1 MIEAGGLFRVLG
13 DDTRLRLLRVLL
25 AERLN
30 VSELTAIL
38 GIAQSGVSRHLGLLR
53 DAGLVRENRDG
64 GFTYYHASVNEDD
77 NRLGAVWQL
86 LKQQFVAAESVDVFR
101 DDDAR
106 LQEVIRLRRER
117 RETHGAAPDGD
128 SRQLVPGRSWAA
140 WSRALGLL
148 LPPLRVVDLGCG
160 DGYLTLEV
168 AAWARDVVAVDRS
181 KRVLARARA
190 VARRRGLSN
199 ITWKHGEIEALP
211 IDDSSVD
218 LALLSQT
225 LHHATDP
232 ELVVREATRIVTDG
246 GRVLVLDL
254 APHDHDWVKER
265 LGDQWLG
272 FERAKLDGMMSDAG
286 LVDVAVRTA
295 IDPAPFGV
303 IVAVGTKPQHVVS
316 QLAQRSPSSWS
327 RSRGRR

>member
-1 MIEAGGLFRVLG
+1 M
-13 DDTRLRLLRVLL
+13 
-25 AERLN
+25 
-30 VSELTAIL
+30 
-38 GIAQSGVSRHLGLLR
+38 SRHLGLLR
-53 DAGLVRENRDG
+53 DAGLVRENRDE
-64 GFTYYHASVNEDD
+64 GFTYCQASVNGND
-77 NRLGAVWQL
+77 NRQGAVWPL
-86 LKQQFVAAESVDVFR
+86 LKQQVRCCRVDGRVP
-101 DDDAR
+101 
-106 LQEVIRLRRER
+106 RLRCPSAGGHQTAPGASRDPRDRAR
-117 RETHGAAPDGD
+117 R
-128 SRQLVPGRSWAA
+128 RQPAELVPGRSWAA

-148 LPPLRVVDLGCG
+148 LPPLRVADLGCG
-160 DGYLTLEV
+160 DGHLTIEV
-168 AAWARDVVAVDRS
+168 AAWARVTSWPSTARS
-181 KRVLARARA
+181 GCSHVPGPWRTAR
-190 VARRRGLSN
+190 GGGGN

-211 IDDSSVD
+211 IDDASVD

-254 APHDHDWVKER
+254 APRDQDWVKER
-265 LGDQWLG
+265 LGDRWLG

-303 IVAVGTKPQHVVS
+303 IVDVGTKPQRAVS
-316 QLAQRSPSSWS
+316 QLARRSPSSRS

>member
-1 MIEAGGLFRVLG
+1 M
-13 DDTRLRLLRVLL
+13 
-25 AERLN
+25 
-30 VSELTAIL
+30 
-38 GIAQSGVSRHLGLLR
+38 
-53 DAGLVRENRDG
+53 
-64 GFTYYHASVNEDD
+64 
-77 NRLGAVWQL
+77 
-86 LKQQFVAAESVDVFR
+86 DVFR
-101 DDDAR
+101 DYDAR

-117 RETHGAAPDGD
+117 RETHGTAPDGD
-128 SRQLVPGRSWAA
+128 SRQNWCPVAAGRPGRERWGCCCRRSGWPTWGVATGT
-140 WSRALGLL
+140 SRS
-148 LPPLRVVDLGCG
+148 
-160 DGYLTLEV
+160 EV
-168 AAWARDVVAVDRS
+168 AAWARVTSWPSTARS
-181 KRVLARARA
+181 GCSHVPGPWRTA
-190 VARRRGLSN
+190 GEGGGN

-211 IDDSSVD
+211 IDDASVD

-254 APHDHDWVKER
+254 APRDQDWVKER
-265 LGDQWLG
+265 LGDRWLG

-303 IVAVGTKPQHVVS
+303 IVDVGTKPQRAVS
-316 QLAQRSPSSWS
+316 QLARRSPSSRS